1 MTFKKILI
9 FLMIA
14 VSVLATTVIL
24 YYKYFSTAQ
33 PTGIAD
39 YKKSRDKDMI
49 LNLFKKN
56 WYWLVSE
63 YSKDFSP
70 ENMVE
75 NLAHDKNLQS
85 YGTVTIKV
93 MLENGQP
100 VGFVSYYMKK
110 FYEGFIW
117 FLAVKEEA
125 RNKKY
130 GRLLM
135 QTALNDLKERGAKYV
150 RLITRTTNYSA
161 QALYK
166 RLGFRETNR
175 DDKFIDYE
183 IVFE

>member
-1 MTFKKILI
+1 MTLKKFLI
-9 FLMIA
+9 FLVIT

-24 YYKYFSTAQ
+24 YYKYFSPTE

-75 NLAHDKNLQS
+75 NLAHDKNIQS

-93 MLENGQP
+93 MLENGKP
-100 VGFVSYYMKK
+100 VGF
-110 FYEGFIW
+110 
-117 FLAVKEEA
+117 
-125 RNKKY
+125 
-130 GRLLM
+130 
-135 QTALNDLKERGAKYV
+135 
-150 RLITRTTNYSA
+150 
-161 QALYK
+161 
-166 RLGFRETNR
+166 
-175 DDKFIDYE
+175 
-183 IVFE
+183 